1 MRLGGFG
8 SVYKGVLRK
17 PDVEVAVKRM
27 SHDSRQG
34 VKEFIAEVVSIG
46 RLRHRN
52 IAQLLGY
59 SRRKGELLLVYDY
72 MKNGSLDKYLHTRN
86 GPTLCWSQRYSII
99 KGVASS
105 LLYLH
110 EEWEQVIIHRDIKA
124 SNVLLDTKMNGR
136 LGDFGLARIYDHETA
151 AETTHVAGTL
161 GYLAPKLPRAGRLTP
176 FSDVYAFGVFLLEVT
191 CGRRPIFID
200 EQNNRVLLVEWVLEH
215 HHNGSMPDTVDPRLG
230 GEFNTEE
237 VTIVL
242 KLGLLCTY
250 PSPTARPIM
259 RKVMQ
264 YLEHGQSLPDLSP
277 AYISYVMMAQMQNE
291 GFDSHNKP
299 CSQPAMS
306 VATVSGESSATILR
320 EGR

>member
-1 MRLGGFG
+1 ML
-8 SVYKGVLRK
+8 V
-17 PDVEVAVKRM
+17 PEVFN
-27 SHDSRQG
+27 HQ
-34 VKEFIAEVVSIG
+34 
-46 RLRHRN
+46 
-52 IAQLLGY
+52 
-59 SRRKGELLLVYDY
+59 
-72 MKNGSLDKYLHTRN
+72 
-86 GPTLCWSQRYSII
+86 
-99 KGVASS
+99 GVASS

-110 EEWEQVIIHRDIKA
+110 EEWGQVIIHRDIKA